1 MNAEP
6 TLRQARLVAAS
17 LTTPRFR
24 GRAALLRLAS
34 AGSDSAL
41 NALEMSSADR
51 ERAALSGQLSAV
63 VISELDLPSVAAANT
78 LQATR
83 RAARASVDPL
93 ADRQPGSVR
102 RRAAL
107 LAIRAAIRAARFRV
121 ATHGHSTKITYSNT
135 GSPTVTT
142 RTDHIS
148 PYQAGLPNAYASK
161 GFYVLQSEHIWQI
174 TPEILKVP
182 ANRRAAPGTLYLS
195 PTRRIRQSRGTDLRL
210 ETKSGQKGGWK

>member
-51 ERAALSGQLSAV
+51 ERAA
-63 VISELDLPSVAAANT
+63 SVAAANT